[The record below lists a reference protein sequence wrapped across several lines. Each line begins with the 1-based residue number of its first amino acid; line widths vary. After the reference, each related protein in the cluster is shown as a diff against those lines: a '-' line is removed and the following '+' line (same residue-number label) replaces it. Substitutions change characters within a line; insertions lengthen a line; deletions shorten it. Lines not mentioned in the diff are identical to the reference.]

1 MSKKHAVTLT
11 EGERAALR
19 QHVSAGRGRARKLI
33 HARILLKADEGPHGP
48 GWTDAA
54 IAAALEVSVS
64 TIERVRRRFIGVGL
78 QAALH
83 RHPPRREYR
92 RKLDGEQEAHLI
104 ALACSSP
111 PDGHGRWSLRL
122 LAGRM
127 VELAYVGALS
137 YQTARR
143 VLKKNDLKP
152 WLRKQW
158 VIPPKAN
165 AEFVW
170 RMEDVLAVYTRPYD
184 PKYPQVCMDEV
195 SKQLLA
201 DTRAPLATEPRR
213 AARYDYEYERR
224 GTANLFLFCEPLQAR
239 RWVAVTDR
247 RTSADWA
254 HQIKDLVEVRYA
266 EAERIVLVADNLNT
280 HTPAA
285 LYETFPPAEAKR
297 LADRLEI
304 HYTPKHGSWL
314 NVAEIE
320 LSVLGRQCL
329 DRRIPDKDT
338 LSAEVAAWQERRNAA
353 GGTVDW
359 RFTADDARI
368 KLKRLY
374 PALQE

>member
-1 MSKKHAVTLT
+1 MSKQHVVRLA
-11 EGERAALR
+11 ERERAALR
-19 QHVSAGRGRARKLI
+19 RRLIAGRGRARELL
-33 HARILLKADEGPHGP
+33 HARILLKADCGPDGP
-48 GWTDAA
+48 GWTDRT
-54 IAAALEVSVS
+54 IAVALEVSVS
-64 TIERVRRRFIGVGL
+64 TVERVRRRFALAGL
-78 QAALH
+78 PCALH
-83 RHPPRREYR
+83 PRRPRREYR
-92 RKLDGEQEAHLI
+92 RRLDGEQEAHLV
-104 ALACSSP
+104 ALACSAP
-111 PDGHGRWSLRL
+111 PEGHGRWSLRL

-127 VELAYVGALS
+127 AELEHVEALS

-165 AEFVW
+165 AEFAW

-184 PKYPQVCMDEV
+184 PKRPQVCMDEV

-201 DTRAPLATEPRR
+201 DTREPLPVAPGRP
-213 AARYDYEYERR
+213 ARVDYEYERR

-247 RTSADWA
+247 RTAADWA
-254 HQIKDLVEVRYA
+254 HQIKDLVDVRYP

-297 LADRLEI
+297 LADKLEL

-314 NVAEIE
+314 NMAELE
-320 LSVLGRQCL
+320 LSVLSRQCL
-329 DRRIPDKDT
+329 DRRIPDKA
-338 LSAEVAAWQERRNAA
+338 LLAAEVAAWQDRRNAA

-359 RFTADDARI
+359 RFTTEDARI

-374 PALQE
+374 PSIQE